1 MHITEMLHL
10 KVKYDNN
17 TRDFPLV
24 E

>member
-17 TRDFPLV
+17 TGGFPLV